1 VTDLPHLIEEL
12 LDLSR
17 KSEVGS
23 DLTAATGELLAKG
36 LGADRWELRR
46 PGSTADGAAGHD
58 PFELPDHQE
67 LTDADIET
75 LLTASETRF
84 LPAQSD
90 DSPSLLVVP
99 LPASE
104 GAAGA
109 CLIFWDRPLSAEP
122 LDSRSGRILV
132 MTLSMLITN
141 EALRSRTGTMAKERE
156 KQLQELWI
164 LEETNNALRGTL
176 QLNRILRRILA
187 GATTEMGLGFNRA
200 ALFLLNER
208 TGLLQGMM
216 GVGPSSAEEAE
227 QIWESLSHH
236 SSSSLTLSSQIELH
250 ARNQPQKSLFDARV
264 KGMRVPVLPGGGT
277 LSHCVTA
284 RTTERVEG
292 PDHDPPPEVELSQ
305 RLSMSTFAATPIIS
319 RNQVFGLMVVDN
331 IFDGKPITDY
341 DLRLLSMF
349 AGQAGLAIANAKEHR
364 AHQRA
369 AEELSIARDR
379 LLQTERLALL
389 GEIAA
394 GLAHEIRN
402 PLVTIGGFARRLEKK
417 LLPPDPNQRYAGII
431 AGEVDRLEEFLDEIL
446 LFGKDRQPIKAPLQ
460 LNDIIRESVH
470 LFSVNLNEAGITV
483 RTNLSEDMP
492 TVNADANQLKQVFVN
507 LFSNA
512 LDAMPEGGELT
523 VESSCDHSSPA
534 AATVSVSDN
543 GGGVEPEVL
552 GNIFN
557 PFYTTKS
564 GGHGLGLAL
573 SQRIVTDHAG
583 LLRVVN
589 HPGRGLTFT
598 FTLPLSDSIN

>member
-1 VTDLPHLIEEL
+1 MTDIPHLIEEL
-12 LDLSR
+12 LDLSG
-17 KSEVGS
+17 KSADRS

-36 LGADRWELRR
+36 LGADGWELRR
-46 PGSTADGAAGHD
+46 PGSPADRTAGD
-58 PFELPDHQE
+58 DHLAVSDHRE
-67 LTDADIET
+67 LTEADIEA
-75 LLTASETRF
+75 LLAASETRF
-84 LPAQSD
+84 SPAPSD
-90 DSPSLLVVP
+90 DRPSLLVVP
-99 LPASE
+99 VPAAE

-109 CLIFWDRPLSAEP
+109 FLLSWSRPPSAIP
-122 LDSRSGRILV
+122 LDPRSGRILV
-132 MTLSMLITN
+132 MTLSMIITN
-141 EALRSRTGTMAKERE
+141 EALRSRTGTMTKERE
-156 KQLQELWI
+156 KHLQELWT
-164 LEETNNALRGTL
+164 LQEMNNALRGTL
-176 QLNRILRRILA
+176 QLNRILKMILA

-216 GVGPSSAEEAE
+216 GVGPDSAEEAE
-227 QIWESLSHH
+227 QIWESLSRH
-236 SSSSLTLSSQIELH
+236 SGLTLSRQIELH
-250 ARNQPQKSLFDARV
+250 AGNQPRESLFDARV
-264 KGMRVPVLPGGGT
+264 KGMRVPVVPGGGT

-292 PDHDPPPEVELSQ
+292 PDHAPPPEVELSQ
-305 RLSMSTFAATPIIS
+305 RLSMSVFAATPIIS
-319 RNQVFGLMVVDN
+319 RDQVFGLMVVDN

-349 AGQAGLAIANAKEHR
+349 SGQAGLAIANAKEHR
-364 AHQRA
+364 AHRRA
-369 AEELSIARDR
+369 AEELSIARDQ

-431 AGEVDRLEEFLDEIL
+431 AGEVHRLEEFLDEIL
-446 LFGKDRQPIKAPLQ
+446 LFGKDRQPIKSPLQ

-470 LFSVNLNEAGITV
+470 LFSVNLSEAGITV
-483 RTNLSEDMP
+483 RTDLSDHLP

-512 LDAMPEGGELT
+512 LDAMPGGGELA
-523 VESSCDHSSPA
+523 VESSCDYGPPT
-534 AATVSVSDN
+534 AATISVSDN

-583 LLRVVN
+583 RLSVVN

-598 FTLPLSDSIN
+598 ITLPLPDSIH

>member
-1 VTDLPHLIEEL
+1 VTGIPPLVEEIL
-12 LDLSR
+12 GLSG
-17 KSEVGS
+17 KSDGS
-23 DLTAATGELLAKG
+23 FDLTAATGEILAKG
-36 LGADRWELRR
+36 LGADHWELRW
-46 PGSTADGAAGHD
+46 PGLSGDRAAGDDFLEIPGHRN
-58 PFELPDHQE
+58 

-75 LLTASETRF
+75 LLAASETLF
-84 LPAQSD
+84 LSAESD
-90 DSPSLLVVP
+90 DRPSLLVIPVP
-99 LPASE
+99 AAE

-109 CLIFWDRPLSAEP
+109 CLLSWDRPLSASP
-122 LDSRSGRILV
+122 LDPRSSRILLL
-132 MTLSMLITN
+132 TLSLLISNDT
-141 EALRSRTGTMAKERE
+141 LRSRTGTMTKQRE
-156 KQLQELWI
+156 KHLRELWI
-164 LEETNNALRGTL
+164 IQETNNALRGTL
-176 QLNRILRRILA
+176 QLNRILKMILA

-227 QIWESLSHH
+227 QIWESLARH
-236 SSSSLTLSSQIELH
+236 SGLSLSRQIELH
-250 ARNQPQKSLFDARV
+250 ARNQPRESLFDALV
-264 KGMRVPVLPGGGT
+264 KGMRVPVLPDGGT
-277 LSHCVTA
+277 LSRCVTA
-284 RTTERVEG
+284 RATELVEG
-292 PDHDPPPEVELSQ
+292 PDHTPPPEAELAR
-305 RLSMSTFAATPIIS
+305 RLSMTVFAATPIIS

-349 AGQAGLAIANAKEHR
+349 AGQAGLAIANAKELR

-369 AEELSIARDR
+369 AEELSSARDR

-417 LLPPDPNQRYAGII
+417 LSPSDPNQRYAGII
-431 AGEVDRLEEFLDEIL
+431 AGEVHRLEEFLNEIL
-446 LFGKDRQPIKAPLQ
+446 LFGKDRQPVKTPLQ

-470 LFSVNLNEAGITV
+470 LFSVNLSEAGITV
-483 RTNLSEDMP
+483 RTNLSESLP
-492 TVNADANQLKQVFVN
+492 PVNADAGQMKQVFVN

-512 LDAMPEGGELT
+512 LDAMPAGGELA
-523 VESSCDHSSPA
+523 VESSYDPGPPT

-543 GGGVEPEVL
+543 GGGVDPEVL

-573 SQRIVTDHAG
+573 SQRIVTHHAG
-583 LLRVVN
+583 RLSVVN
-589 HPGRGLTFT
+589 HPARGLTFT
-598 FTLPLSDSIN
+598 ITLPLSDSSN

>member
-1 VTDLPHLIEEL
+1 VTDLHPLIEEL

-17 KSEVGS
+17 KSDGSS
-23 DLTAATGELLAKG
+23 DLTAATGELLARG
-36 LGADRWELRR
+36 LGADRWVLRR
-46 PGSTADGAAGHD
+46 PGSPGDKGAGHGSLE
-58 PFELPDHQE
+58 FPDRHE

-75 LLTASETRF
+75 LLAASETRF
-84 LPAQSD
+84 LPAESD
-90 DSPSLLVVP
+90 DRPSLLVVP
-99 LPASE
+99 VPAAE
-104 GAAGA
+104 GTAGA
-109 CLIFWDRPLSAEP
+109 CLLSWDSPLPASP
-122 LDSRSGRILV
+122 LDPRSGRILLKALS
-132 MTLSMLITN
+132 TLISN
-141 EALRSRTGTMAKERE
+141 EALRSRTGTMTRE
-156 KQLQELWI
+156 LKKHLQELWI
-164 LEETNNALRGTL
+164 LQETNNALLGTL
-176 QLNRILRRILA
+176 QLSRILKMILA

-200 ALFLLNER
+200 ALFLLNDR

-216 GVGPSSAEEAE
+216 GVGPDSAEEAE
-227 QIWESLSHH
+227 QIWESLSRH
-236 SSSSLTLSSQIELH
+236 SGLTLSRQIELH
-250 ARNQPQKSLFDARV
+250 ARNQPQESPFDALV
-264 KGMRVPVLPGGGT
+264 KGIRIPVLPDGGT
-277 LSHCVTA
+277 LSRCVTA

-292 PDHDPPPEVELSQ
+292 PDHTPPPEAELSR
-305 RLSMSTFAATPIIS
+305 RLSMSVFAATPIIS

-331 IFDGKPITDY
+331 IFDGKAITDS

-349 AGQAGLAIANAKEHR
+349 AGQAGLAIANAKDHR

-369 AEELSIARDR
+369 AEELSIARDQ

-417 LLPPDPNQRYAGII
+417 LSPSDSNQRYAGII
-431 AGEVDRLEEFLDEIL
+431 AGEVHRLEEFLDEIL
-446 LFGKDRQPIKAPLQ
+446 LFGKHRQPIKTPLQ

-470 LFSVNLNEAGITV
+470 LFSGNLTEAGITV
-483 RTNLSEDMP
+483 RSGLSEHLP
-492 TVNADANQLKQVFVN
+492 PLHADANQLKQVFVN

-512 LDAMPEGGELT
+512 LDAMPGGGELV
-523 VESSCDHSSPA
+523 VESRHNPGPPP

-583 LLRVVN
+583 RLSVVN

-598 FTLPLSDSIN
+598 ITLPLSDSEN